1 MIWSRKHEHD
11 RQPAAVQHSNVSLF
25 STGLATTLIL
35 RRCACGDVD
44 SLTLIGKWT
53 LAQVR
58 GEAEPA
64 PEIAEEP
71 GQ

>member
-11 RQPAAVQHSNVSLF
+11 RQPAAVQYNNVSLF

-35 RRCACGDVD
+35 RRCPCGDVD

-64 PEIAEEP
+64 PEIAGEP